1 MKCNTCFH
9 ECTMV
14 DFSTLRNLCEHLYLD
29 SLARKQ
35 RFPLISEE
43 FPFLES
49 ENVPGELV
57 KSEQ

>member
-1 MKCNTCFH
+1 MKCNTCSH

-35 RFPLISEE
+35 RLPLMSRE

-49 ENVPGELV
+49 EDVHGELV
-57 KSEQ
+57 KFEQ